1 MTRAD
6 LLTYLAATFTVLGAE
21 AQVSL
26 TDTAAGLA
34 YPLDSA
40 MTALGSDTGNTEAGH
55 ALGEYYSLLKFRY
68 AVAGRVDFD
77 ATAVRKGRSQI
88 YEQIDALIKDA
99 QQRAAATGHPT
110 TAGNNLTSIN
120 LDYIEPDL
128 EIAYTP

>member
-6 LLTYLAATFTVLGAE
+6 LLTYLAATFTALGAE
-21 AQVSL
+21 AGVPL

-40 MTALGSDTGNTEAGH
+40 MFGLGSDTGNTEAGH
-55 ALGEYYSLLKFRY
+55 ALGEFYALRRMRY

-77 ATAVRKGRSQI
+77 ATAIKKGRSQI

-99 QQRAAATGHPT
+99 ERRATATGHPT
-110 TAGNNLTSIN
+110 AAGGSLTTIN

-128 EIAYTP
+128 VIPA